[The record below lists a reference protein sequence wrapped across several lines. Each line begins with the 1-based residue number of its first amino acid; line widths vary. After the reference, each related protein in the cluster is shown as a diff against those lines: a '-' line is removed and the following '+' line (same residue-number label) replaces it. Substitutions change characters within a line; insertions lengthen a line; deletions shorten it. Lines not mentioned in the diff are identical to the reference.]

1 MSKLD
6 SRTDEQLVEALN
18 GGEAAAFEAIY
29 FRYRDWVARLAQRVC
44 GNESDALDVVQ
55 ETFLYLHRKFP
66 GFVLSARLTT
76 FLYPVVR
83 HLAQAIR
90 RKRGR
95 MGEDLGAV
103 EMLAAPQAEARGEGI
118 EDLRVVLAAVPEIH
132 REVLLMR
139 FVDGMSLAEIAAALA
154 IPEGTVKSRIHN
166 AIALEAFGLLA
177 VEHREDHATGPQQFR
192 QTRDDLFHQSLLEII
207 QKIPEKHSIKRAA

>member
-1 MSKLD
+1 LSKLD

-95 MGEDLGAV
+95 MGEDLGAM
-103 EMLAAPQAEARGEGI
+103 ELAAAPQADSRAEGI
-118 EDLRVVLAAVPEIH
+118 EDLRVVLSAVPEIH

-139 FVDGMSLAEIAAALA
+139 YVDDMSLEEISTALS
-154 IPEGTVKSRIHN
+154 IPLGTVKSRIHN
-166 AIALEAFGLLA
+166 ALRMLA
-177 VEHREDHATGPQQFR
+177 ADERT
-192 QTRDDLFHQSLLEII
+192 
-207 QKIPEKHSIKRAA
+207 KRFFE

>member
-1 MSKLD
+1 MPESD
-6 SRTDEQLVEALN
+6 PRTDDQLVDALN

-29 FRYRDWVARLAQRVC
+29 YRHRDWVARLAKRFC
-44 GNESDALDVVQ
+44 GNENDALDVVQ

-66 GFVLSARLTT
+66 GFKLTARLTT
-76 FLYPVVR
+76 FLYPVVK
-83 HLAQAIR
+83 HLALAVR

-139 FVDGMSLAEIAAALA
+139 YVDDMSLEEIADALS
-154 IPEGTVKSRIHN
+154 IPLGTVKSRIHN
-166 AIALEAFGLLA
+166 ALRMLA
-177 VEHREDHATGPQQFR
+177 ADE
-192 QTRDDLFHQSLLEII
+192 
-207 QKIPEKHSIKRAA
+207 RARRFFD